1 MLTETERNEESDER
15 RLRDLRETVEA
26 TLWRKRHRPN
36 CVIKSCIEVAFGVA
50 IAWKDS
56 RMAEIDIFD
65 NEEQLPQDLGD
76 DVVQEV
82 LKTGTD
88 LRQYS
93 RQIEKELKEV
103 ENKSIQDYI
112 KESENIASL
121 HNQIAACD
129 NILEKMESMLMN
141 FQSVL
146 GNISSEIVSLQRKS
160 VAMSQQLSNRQ
171 IIRGPLSQFIED
183 MTVSEAL
190 ITGIMDCPVTEKEF
204 LIQLQT
210 LNHKINFVKEQS
222 FKEAK
227 SCLDVKD
234 ILEKLK
240 VKAMTKI
247 RTYLLE
253 QIYKFRKPMSNYQ
266 VPQNNMLKYK
276 FFFEFVL
283 ANERNVAEE
292 ICGEYIDT
300 MSKIYYSYFKTYSSN
315 LMKLQFEERAS
326 KDDLMGVEDTVGRG
340 LFHKTTLKHKGTVF
354 SIDTRDQVLSSQ
366 LEASIIIPHTAHI
379 AKTRYHY
386 EALFRSE
393 QYAVADNGCR
403 EYLFLIEF
411 FKVHNAQALDI
422 FNQIMGKT
430 LNLMTKNLQSYVEDC
445 YDTIALFLCLNL
457 VTRYQLLCHKRAVP
471 ALDKYWETLTAT
483 IWPRFEFVFQLNINS
498 VKECDPSKFNKETG
512 PHYITRRYA
521 EFSAAIISIVEGFPC
536 EGTTQLLAE
545 LRETVQCFLLRM
557 ASIFPSRTQQLVFLI
572 NNYDLILRVLM
583 ERTRETSKEAE
594 SFRELLN
601 ARSSEFIEEVLS
613 PHFGSIIQLV
623 KESEALS
630 EKGQAD
636 DLKRQEG
643 KMLTLVQS
651 FTNNWKRALEEINRE
666 VLRSFPNLVLGSTLV
681 QGAMTQLVQY
691 YNRLHKILPTNA
703 RTQLTNIHHIM
714 VEVKK
719 YKTNY

>member
-1 MLTETERNEESDER
+1 
-15 RLRDLRETVEA
+15 
-26 TLWRKRHRPN
+26 
-36 CVIKSCIEVAFGVA
+36 
-50 IAWKDS
+50 
-56 RMAEIDIFD
+56 MADVDIFD
-65 NEEQLPQDLGD
+65 SNEEHLSQDLGD

-112 KESENIASL
+112 KESENIAKL

-129 NILEKMESMLMN
+129 DILEKMESMLMN
-141 FQSVL
+141 FQTVL
-146 GNISSEIVSLQRKS
+146 GSISSEIVSLQRKS
-160 VAMSQQLSNRQ
+160 VTMSQQLSNRQ

-190 ITGIMDCPVTEKEF
+190 IVGIMDCPVTEKEF
-204 LIQLQT
+204 LIHLQT

-240 VKAMTKI
+240 VKAMAKI
-247 RTYLLE
+247 RIYLLE
-253 QIYKFRKPMSNYQ
+253 QIYKFRKPGTNFQ

-276 FFFEFVL
+276 FFFEFIL
-283 ANERNVAEE
+283 TNERNVAEE

-300 MSKIYYSYFKTYSSN
+300 MSKIQYSYFKEYS
-315 LMKLQFEERAS
+315 LKLTKLQFEERTS
-326 KDDLMGVEDTVGRG
+326 KDDLMGIEDTASRG
-340 LFHKTTLKHKGTVF
+340 IFHKTTLKHKGTVF
-354 SIDTRDQVLSSQ
+354 SIDNRGQVLSSQ
-366 LEASIIIPHTAHI
+366 LEAPIIVPHTVS
-379 AKTRYHY
+379 KTRYHY
-386 EALFRSE
+386 EALFRTE
-393 QYAVADNGCR
+393 QYALVDNACR

-411 FKVHNAQALDI
+411 FKVRNAQALDI
-422 FNQIMGKT
+422 FNKVMGKT
-430 LNLMTKNLQSYVEDC
+430 LNLIKKNLQSVVEDC
-445 YDTIALFLCLNL
+445 YDTIALFLCLHL
-457 VTRYQLLCHKRAVP
+457 VKHYQLICHKRAVP
-471 ALDKYWETLTAT
+471 ALDKYWETLTAI
-483 IWPRFEFVFQLNINS
+483 IWPRFAYVFQLNINS
-498 VKECDPSKFNKETG
+498 VKDCDPTKFSKETV

-521 EFSAAIISIVEGFPC
+521 EFSAAIVSVVEGGFPC

-545 LRETVQCFLLRM
+545 LREAVQCFLLRM
-557 ASIFPSRTQQLVFLI
+557 ASIFPTRTQQLVFLI
-572 NNYDLILRVLM
+572 NNYDLVLRVLM
-583 ERTRETSKEAE
+583 ERTRETSKETE

-623 KESEALS
+623 KESESLI

-643 KMLTLVQS
+643 KALGLVQS
-651 FTNNWKRALEEINRE
+651 FTNNWKRALEQINRE
-666 VLRSFPNLVLGSTLV
+666 VLLSFPNLVLGSTLV

-691 YNRLHKILPTNA
+691 YNRLHKILPPNA

-714 VEVKK
+714 VEIKK

>member
-1 MLTETERNEESDER
+1 MS
-15 RLRDLRETVEA
+15 
-26 TLWRKRHRPN
+26 
-36 CVIKSCIEVAFGVA
+36 G
-50 IAWKDS
+50 
-56 RMAEIDIFD
+56 EIDIFD
-65 NEEQLPQDLGD
+65 DNEVQMPQDLGD

-141 FQSVL
+141 FQLDL
-146 GNISSEIVSLQRKS
+146 GSISSEILYLQRKS

-190 ITGIMDCPVTEKEF
+190 IAGIMDCPVTEKEF
-204 LIQLQT
+204 LTQLQT

-240 VKAMTKI
+240 MKALAKI

-253 QIYKFRKPMSNYQ
+253 QIYKCRKPMTNYQ

-276 FFFEFVL
+276 FFFEFIL

-292 ICGEYIDT
+292 ICGEYIST
-300 MSKIYYSYFKTYSSN
+300 MSKIYYSYFKSYSSR
-315 LMKLQFEERAS
+315 LMKLQFEEGAT
-326 KDDLMGVEDTVGRG
+326 KDDLMGVEDNVGRG
-340 LFHKTTLKHKGTVF
+340 IFHKTTLKHRGTVF
-354 SIDTRDQVLSSQ
+354 SIGSRGDVLNSQ
-366 LEASIIIPHTAHI
+366 LEAPIIVPHTAS
-379 AKTRYHY
+379 KTRYHY

-393 QYAVADNGCR
+393 QYALVDNACR
-403 EYLFLIEF
+403 EYLFLTEF
-411 FKVHNAQALDI
+411 FKVRGVQAMDI
-422 FNQIMGKT
+422 FNQVMGKT
-430 LNLMTKNLQSYVEDC
+430 LNLMVKNLQSFVDDC
-445 YDTIALFLCLNL
+445 YDTIALFLCLHL
-457 VTRYQLLCHKRAVP
+457 VMRYQLTCHKRAVP
-471 ALDKYWETLTAT
+471 ALDKYWDNMTSV
-483 IWPRFEFVFQLNINS
+483 IWPRFEYVFQLNIQS
-498 VKECDPSKFNKETG
+498 IKDCDPLKLTRENG

-521 EFSAAIISIVEGFPC
+521 EFSAAMVSVVEGFPC
-536 EGTTQLLAE
+536 EGATQLLAE
-545 LRETVQCFLLRM
+545 LREAVQYFLLRM
-557 ASIFPSRTQQLVFLI
+557 AATFPDRTQQLVFLI
-572 NNYDLILRVLM
+572 NNYDLVLGVLM
-583 ERTRETSKEAE
+583 ERTRDNSKEAE
-594 SFRELLN
+594 SFRDQLN
-601 ARSSEFIEEVLS
+601 ARSSEYVEEILS
-613 PHFGSIIQLV
+613 PYFGGIIQLV
-623 KESEALS
+623 KESEALT
-630 EKGQAD
+630 EKDQTD

-643 KMLTLVQS
+643 KALALVQS

-666 VLRSFPNLVLGSTLV
+666 VLKSFPSLVLGTALF
-681 QGAMTQLVQY
+681 QRAMTQLVQY
-691 YNRLHKILPTNA
+691 YNRLHKILPPNA

-714 VEVKK
+714 REIKK

>member
-1 MLTETERNEESDER
+1 
-15 RLRDLRETVEA
+15 
-26 TLWRKRHRPN
+26 
-36 CVIKSCIEVAFGVA
+36 
-50 IAWKDS
+50 
-56 RMAEIDIFD
+56 MAEIDND
-65 NEEQLPQDLGD
+65 EEQLPQNLGD

-112 KESENIASL
+112 KESQNIASL

-141 FQSVL
+141 FQSDL
-146 GNISSEIVSLQRKS
+146 GSISSEILTLQRKS

-190 ITGIMDCPVTEKEF
+190 IAGIMDCPVTEKEF

-222 FKEAK
+222 FKDAK
-227 SCLDVKD
+227 SCLDVTD

-240 VKAMTKI
+240 MKAMAKI

-253 QIYKFRKPMSNYQ
+253 QIYKFRKPMTNYQ

-292 ICGEYIDT
+292 ICAEYIDT
-300 MSKIYYSYFKTYSSN
+300 MSKIYYSYFKSYSSR

-326 KDDLMGVEDTVGRG
+326 KDDLMGVEDTASRG
-340 LFHKTTLKHKGTVF
+340 IFQKTILKHKGTVF
-354 SIDTRDQVLSSQ
+354 SIDTRGEVLSSQ
-366 LEASIIIPHTAHI
+366 LEATIIIPHT

-393 QYAVADNGCR
+393 QYAIVDNACR
-403 EYLFLIEF
+403 EYLFLIDF
-411 FKVHNAQALDI
+411 FKARNTQALEI
-422 FNQIMGKT
+422 FNQVMGKT
-430 LNLMTKNLQSYVEDC
+430 LNLMIKNLQSFVDDC
-445 YDTIALFLCLNL
+445 YDTIALFLCLHL
-457 VTRYQLLCHKRAVP
+457 VMRYQLMCHKKAVP
-471 ALDKYWETLTAT
+471 ALDKYWETLTAI
-483 IWPRFEFVFQLNINS
+483 IWPRFQMVFQLNIQS
-498 VKECDPSKFNKETG
+498 IKDCDPLKLNKETG

-521 EFSAAIISIVEGFPC
+521 EFSAAMVSIVEGFPC
-536 EGTTQLLAE
+536 EGATQLLAE
-545 LRETVQCFLLRM
+545 LREAVQCFLFRM
-557 ASIFPSRTQQLVFLI
+557 AAIFQNRMQQLIFLI
-572 NNYDLILRVLM
+572 NNYDLVLGVLM
-583 ERTRETSKEAE
+583 ERTRDNSKEAE
-594 SFRELLN
+594 SFREQLN
-601 ARSSEFIEEVLS
+601 ARSSEFVEEVLS
-613 PHFGSIIQLV
+613 PHFGGIIQLV
-623 KESEALS
+623 KESEALI

-643 KMLTLVQS
+643 KALALVQS
-651 FTNNWKRALEEINRE
+651 FTNNWKRALEEIHRE
-666 VLRSFPNLVLGSTLV
+666 VLNSFPNLVLGGALV
-681 QGAMTQLVQY
+681 QRAMTQLVQY
-691 YNRLHKILPTNA
+691 YHRLHKILPPNA
-703 RTQLTNIHHIM
+703 RAQLTNIHHIM
-714 VEVKK
+714 VEIKK

>member
-1 MLTETERNEESDER
+1 
-15 RLRDLRETVEA
+15 
-26 TLWRKRHRPN
+26 
-36 CVIKSCIEVAFGVA
+36 
-50 IAWKDS
+50 WKDS

-88 LRQYS
+88 LREYS

-146 GNISSEIVSLQRKS
+146 GNISSEIISLQRKS

-183 MTVSEAL
+183 MTVSETL
-190 ITGIMDCPVTEKEF
+190 ISGIMDCPVTEKEF
-204 LIQLQT
+204 LIHLQT

-240 VKAMTKI
+240 VKAMAKI

-253 QIYKFRKPMSNYQ
+253 QIYKFRKPMTNYQ

-276 FFFEFVL
+276 FFFEFIL

-300 MSKIYYSYFKTYSSN
+300 MSKICYSYFKSYSSR
-315 LMKLQFEERAS
+315 LMKLQFEERAT
-326 KDDLMGVEDTVGRG
+326 KDDLMGVEDTAGRG
-340 LFHKTTLKHKGTVF
+340 LFHKITLKHKGTVF
-354 SIDTRDQVLSSQ
+354 SIDTRGQVLTSQ
-366 LEASIIIPHTAHI
+366 LETPIIVPHTAS
-379 AKTRYHY
+379 KTRYHY

-393 QYAVADNGCR
+393 QYALVDNACR
-403 EYLFLIEF
+403 EYLFLMEF
-411 FKVHNAQALDI
+411 FKVRNAQALDI
-422 FNQIMGKT
+422 FNQVMGKT
-430 LNLMTKNLQSYVEDC
+430 LSLMIKNLQSFVEDC
-445 YDTIALFLCLNL
+445 YDTIALFLCLHL
-457 VTRYQLLCHKRAVP
+457 VMRYQLICHKRAVP
-471 ALDKYWETLTAT
+471 ALDKYWETLTGT

-498 VKECDPSKFNKETG
+498 VKDCDPSKFNKETG

-521 EFSAAIISIVEGFPC
+521 EFSAAIVSVVEGFPC

-545 LRETVQCFLLRM
+545 LREAVQCFLLRM

-572 NNYDLILRVLM
+572 NNYDLVLRVLM

-623 KESEALS
+623 KEAEALS
-630 EKGQAD
+630 EKGQID

-643 KMLTLVQS
+643 KVLALVQS

-666 VLRSFPNLVLGSTLV
+666 VLQSFPSLVLGSTLV
-681 QGAMTQLVQY
+681 QGAMTQLIQY
-691 YNRLHKILPTNA
+691 YNRLHKILPINA

-714 VEVKK
+714 VEIKK

>member
-1 MLTETERNEESDER
+1 
-15 RLRDLRETVEA
+15 
-26 TLWRKRHRPN
+26 
-36 CVIKSCIEVAFGVA
+36 
-50 IAWKDS
+50 
-56 RMAEIDIFD
+56 MAEID
-65 NEEQLPQDLGD
+65 NEEQLPQNLGD

-141 FQSVL
+141 FQSDL
-146 GNISSEIVSLQRKS
+146 GSISSEILCLQRKS

-171 IIRGPLSQFIED
+171 VIRGPLSQFIED

-190 ITGIMDCPVTEKEF
+190 IAGIMDCPVTEKEF
-204 LIQLQT
+204 LIQLQN

-222 FKEAK
+222 FKDAK
-227 SCLDVKD
+227 SCLDVTD

-240 VKAMTKI
+240 IKAMTKI

-300 MSKIYYSYFKTYSSN
+300 MSKIYYSYFKMYSSK

-326 KDDLMGVEDTVGRG
+326 KDDLMGVEDTASRG
-340 LFHKTTLKHKGTVF
+340 IFHKTTLKHKGTVF
-354 SIDTRDQVLSSQ
+354 SIDTRGEVLSSQ
-366 LEASIIIPHTAHI
+366 LEASIIVPHT

-393 QYAVADNGCR
+393 QYALVDNACR
-403 EYLFLIEF
+403 EYLFLLEF
-411 FKVHNAQALDI
+411 FKARNTQALDI

-430 LNLMTKNLQSYVEDC
+430 LSLMIKNLQSFVDDC
-445 YDTIALFLCLNL
+445 YDTIALFLCLHL
-457 VTRYQLLCHKRAVP
+457 VMRYQLICHKRAVP
-471 ALDKYWETLTAT
+471 ALDKYWDTLTAI
-483 IWPRFEFVFQLNINS
+483 IWPRFHMVFQLNIQS
-498 VKECDPSKFNKETG
+498 IKDCDPLKLNKETG

-521 EFSAAIISIVEGFPC
+521 EFSAAIVSVIEGFPC
-536 EGTTQLLAE
+536 EGATQLLAE
-545 LRETVQCFLLRM
+545 LREAVQCFLFRM
-557 ASIFPSRTQQLVFLI
+557 AAIFQNRMQQLIFLI
-572 NNYDLILRVLM
+572 NNYDLVLGVLM
-583 ERTRETSKEAE
+583 ERTRDNSKEAE
-594 SFRELLN
+594 SFREQLN
-601 ARSSEFIEEVLS
+601 ARSSEFVEEVLS
-613 PHFGSIIQLV
+613 PHFGGIIQLV
-623 KESEALS
+623 KESEALI

-643 KMLTLVQS
+643 KALALVQS
-651 FTNNWKRALEEINRE
+651 FTNNWKRALEEIHRE
-666 VLRSFPNLVLGSTLV
+666 VLKSFPNLVLGGALV
-681 QGAMTQLVQY
+681 QRAMTQLVQY
-691 YNRLHKILPTNA
+691 YHRLHKILPPNA

-714 VEVKK
+714 VEIKK